1 MTIPLTQRKKLRK
14 MARKQRPV
22 KVEDNGDKAQGV
34 FEHNLVKM
42 GVPVLGFLL
51 VAVVSWLFNT
61 VMELDELI
69 QQHTIHLEHLHMAEK
84 EFSDTLEKM
93 QDMITDLRIHVGR
106 VTAH

>member
-14 MARKQRPV
+14 MALRKRRPV
-22 KVEDNGDKAQGV
+22 TDDNGGKAQSV

-69 QQHTIHLEHLHMAEK
+69 QQHTIHLQHLHMAEE
-84 EFSDTLEKM
+84 EFGKTISKM